1 MGFSDKVIF
10 NEPSL
15 FITVISENKPV
26 SKSDLIIALL
36 AESEYSSPTLTGN
49 YFSKVSLEVLLRPI
63 KLISFI

>member
-15 FITVISENKPV
+15 FITVISEKRPV

-36 AESEYSSPTLTGN
+36 AESEYSSPILMVIPSAR
-49 YFSKVSLEVLLRPI
+49 FLWRCC
-63 KLISFI
+63 